1 MTTVG
6 VSRWMFLLVLAH
18 LGCPGQNPQS
28 HKTCVCVCCVQRLQ
42 NCFKAHW
49 AT

>member
-1 MTTVG
+1 MH
-6 VSRWMFLLVLAH
+6 F
-18 LGCPGQNPQS
+18 
-28 HKTCVCVCCVQRLQ
+28 QRLQ